1 VAVTPADPGFPLW
14 ETYPSLEGM
23 GLRQRFLLRHPEIDV
38 DGERA
43 EVLQRLRP
51 WHEDQVRNLGFV
63 PSTLQL
69 AEQVHG
75 PSVAVA
81 EPGGGLAAGADA
93 LVAKAPGVLL
103 GIYVADCAAVYLAD
117 PVSGAFGL
125 VHSGKKGTE
134 LGIVPAALAA
144 MNAHFGACV
153 AEVRVQI
160 SPCIRPPAYEV
171 DFAAEIRRQCLE
183 AGVQP
188 GHLTDAGVCT
198 SGDLRRYYSYRMEKG
213 RTGRML
219 ALLGKPS

>member
-1 VAVTPADPGFPLW
+1 MAAAPAAPPLW
-14 ETYPSLEGM
+14 ESYASLA
-23 GLRQRFLLRHPEIDV
+23 GLGLSQRFLLRHPGIDV

-51 WHEDQVRNLGFV
+51 WHEAEVLDLGFD
-63 PSTLQL
+63 PATLQL

-75 PSVAVA
+75 AVVALA
-81 EPGGGLAAGADA
+81 EPGGGMAAGADA
-93 LVAKAPGVLL
+93 LVAQTPGVLL
-103 GIYVADCAAVYLAD
+103 GIYVADCAAVHLVD

-134 LGIVPAALAA
+134 LGIVPATLAALAE
-144 MNAHFGACV
+144 HFGCR
-153 AEVRVQI
+153 AEDVRVQI

-171 DFAAEIRRQCLE
+171 DFAAAIRRQCLE
-183 AGVQP
+183 AGVRP
-188 GHLTDAGVCT
+188 EHLADAGVCT

-219 ALLGKPS
+219 ALLGKPL

>member
-1 VAVTPADPGFPLW
+1 VAATHADPALW
-14 ETYPSLEGM
+14 ESYPALAGL

-43 EVLQRLRP
+43 EVLERLRP
-51 WHEDQVRNLGFV
+51 WHEAQVRDLGFA
-63 PSTLQL
+63 PANLQL

-75 PSVAVA
+75 AGVALA
-81 EPGGGLAAGADA
+81 EPGGGMALGADA
-93 LVAKAPGVLL
+93 LIAQVPGILL
-103 GIYVADCAAVYLAD
+103 GIYVADCAAVHLVD

-134 LGIVPAALAA
+134 LGIVPATLAALAA
-144 MNAHFGACV
+144 HLGSRV
-153 AEVRVQI
+153 EDIRVQI

-171 DFAAEIRRQCLE
+171 DFAAAIRRQCLE
-183 AGVQP
+183 AGVRP
-188 GHLTDAGVCT
+188 EHLTDAGVCT

-219 ALLGKPS
+219 ALLGKPL

>member
-1 VAVTPADPGFPLW
+1 MSLAPAEFQPW
-14 ETYPSLEGM
+14 EAYPALA
-23 GLRQRFLLRHPEIDV
+23 GLGVSQRFLLRHPEIEV

-51 WHEDQVRNLGFV
+51 WHAAQVREMGFEPAV
-63 PSTLQL
+63 LQL

-75 PSVAVA
+75 AGVARV
-81 EPGGGLAAGADA
+81 EPGGGLAEGVDA
-93 LVAKAPGVLL
+93 LIAGSPGVLL
-103 GIYVADCAAVYLAD
+103 GIYVADCAAVYLVD
-117 PVSGAFGL
+117 PVSGAIGL

-144 MNAHFGACV
+144 MADHFGAR
-153 AEVRVQI
+153 ASDVRVQI

-183 AGVQP
+183 AGVRP
-188 GHLTDAGVCT
+188 GHLADAGVCT

-219 ALLGKPS
+219 ALLGKPL